1 MGKPINKIMEGLF
14 SLFSSSVFKNKS
26 VHNVK
31 NIKYLQTYLRD
42 KNVFIDTE
50 RNVIYIEKNEKPMYK
65 ITIEKL

>member
-1 MGKPINKIMEGLF
+1 MEGLF

-26 VHNVK
+26 VYNTK

-50 RNVIYIEKNEKPMYK
+50 RNIIYIEKNEKPMYK
-65 ITIEKL
+65 ITIEKLH